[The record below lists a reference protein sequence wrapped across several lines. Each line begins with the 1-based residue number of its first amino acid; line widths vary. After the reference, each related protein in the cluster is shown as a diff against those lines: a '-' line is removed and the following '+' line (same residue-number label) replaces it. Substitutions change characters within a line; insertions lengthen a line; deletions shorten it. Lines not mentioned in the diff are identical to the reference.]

1 PARAVAGGVQHRA
14 GRHRVPDEPARGLA
28 LGADRDRAGRRDGRL
43 SGMPVPS
50 PSPSAHTVA
59 VLLDDAL
66 VTLNRAFGVLRT
78 RNVPIEGLA
87 LHPSGTAG
95 GSRLPSVLQAE

>member
-1 PARAVAGGVQHRA
+1 MTA
-14 GRHRVPDEPARGLA
+14 
-28 LGADRDRAGRRDGRL
+28 
-43 SGMPVPS
+43 
-50 PSPSAHTVA
+50 AHTVA

-66 VTLNRAFGVLRT
+66 ATLNRAVGVLRR

-95 GSRLPSVLQAE
+95 VSRMTFVLKTDAATADRVAQQLHKMIGVRSVMLLTGEDSTTEAQP

>member
-1 PARAVAGGVQHRA
+1 VTGVS
-14 GRHRVPDEPARGLA
+14 PP
-28 LGADRDRAGRRDGRL
+28 L
-43 SGMPVPS
+43 S
-50 PSPSAHTVA
+50 SPSAHTVA

-66 VTLNRAFGVLRT
+66 VTLNRAFGVLRR

-95 GSRLPSVLQAE
+95 EARLTFVLKADAVTTDRVAQQFQKMIGVRKVMVLANEDSPTEAKR

>member
-1 PARAVAGGVQHRA
+1 MTGVPPA
-14 GRHRVPDEPARGLA
+14 
-28 LGADRDRAGRRDGRL
+28 
-43 SGMPVPS
+43 
-50 PSPSAHTVA
+50 SAYTVA

-66 VTLNRAFGVLRT
+66 VTLNRAFGVLRR

-95 GSRLPSVLQAE
+95 EARLTFVLQADAVTTDRVAQQFQKMIGVRRVMVLANEDSPTEAKR